1 LCSTTPLL
9 PGPFDRLVVRRG
21 LGAV

>member
-9 PGPFDRLVVRRG
+9 PGPFDRRVVRRG